1 MPRDLVARAS
11 IVVDASP
18 AKVWA
23 ALTTPSI
30 IKKYFFGADIVT
42 DWKVGSPILYRG
54 EWQGRAYEDKGTI
67 LNFEPEKL
75 LVSTHWSPL
84 AGVPDTPENY
94 HTVTYALSLKGNST
108 QIALSQDNNAS
119 AEEKSHSEQN
129 WRAVLEGLKK
139 VVEG

>member
-108 QIALSQDNNAS
+108 QIDLSQDNNAS

>member
-1 MPRDLVARAS
+1 MPRNLIARAS
-11 IVVDASP
+11 ITVAASP

-54 EWQGRAYEDKGTI
+54 EWQGRPYEDKGTI
-67 LNFEPEKL
+67 LRFEPEKL

-84 AGVPDTPENY
+84 SGVADAPENY
-94 HTVTYALSLKGNST
+94 HTVTYALTPQGKAT
-108 QIALSQDNNAS
+108 QVTLSQDNNAS
-119 AEEKSHSEQN
+119 EEERSHSEQN
-129 WRAVLEGLKK
+129 WIAVLEGLKK
-139 VVEG
+139 VVES